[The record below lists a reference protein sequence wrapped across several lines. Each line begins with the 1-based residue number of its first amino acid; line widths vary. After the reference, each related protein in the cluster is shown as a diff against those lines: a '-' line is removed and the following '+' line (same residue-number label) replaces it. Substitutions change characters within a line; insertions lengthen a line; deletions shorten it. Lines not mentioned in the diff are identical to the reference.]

1 MTSLREV
8 YIDIEIEFWSKWRS
22 FKRKKTHFAAISS
35 ETQAIKSLLSQFEVT
50 DKWILVLVLYRIYM
64 LRTVKWHKLL
74 KKQQIVNEIWHL
86 NDQELPGYTCYWL
99 ERLLVF
105 VIMMLDVTNVAEVK
119 LWQKNK
125 WEPGMTDN
133 SDRDVNGEQRH
144 NYVFVHLICQILK
157 SCSVSL
163 LIPHS
168 VVIIV
173 VL

>member
-1 MTSLREV
+1 MLLARETSGV
-8 YIDIEIEFWSKWRS
+8 CDYDAGCDKCCRS
-22 FKRKKTHFAAISS
+22 
-35 ETQAIKSLLSQFEVT
+35 
-50 DKWILVLVLYRIYM
+50 
-64 LRTVKWHKLL
+64 
-74 KKQQIVNEIWHL
+74 
-86 NDQELPGYTCYWL
+86 
-99 ERLLVF
+99 
-105 VIMMLDVTNVAEVK
+105 K